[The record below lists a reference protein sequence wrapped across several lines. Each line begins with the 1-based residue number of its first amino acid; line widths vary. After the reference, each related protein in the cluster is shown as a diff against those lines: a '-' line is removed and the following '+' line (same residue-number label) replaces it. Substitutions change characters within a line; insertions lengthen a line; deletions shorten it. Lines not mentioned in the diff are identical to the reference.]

1 MSELKLSPFNTNK
14 CLTLNTKYYAD
25 MNWRIPVG
33 IYLITASIFQLVS
46 TIIRYSNRSWREW
59 PFGVEVASALAI
71 ILGVYLIKKERN
83 KRDRLKGK

>member
-1 MSELKLSPFNTNK
+1 
-14 CLTLNTKYYAD
+14 

-33 IYLITASIFQLVS
+33 IYLITASIIQLGS

-71 ILGVYLIKKERN
+71 ILGVFLIKKEIN